1 MTQSKLVLGVVGLAI
16 FILAPIHLSSSQILS
31 ENMES
36 HIKTRTTEES
46 KTETNEIKLR
56 SVEPQVEFV
65 SVKQEN
71 VVEVIE
77 ETYEEIQCELTFY
90 TDLYSCNGSDNKL
103 TASGTILNSKTVAVP
118 RKKGSTKPVFQFG
131 TKIVIE
137 GIGERIVEDTGNP
150 KYLKIKE
157 DGTYILDV
165 YVPRNKG
172 ESDNAYKKRVLGMG
186 RVTTT
191 AKVYIDK
198 EE

>member
-1 MTQSKLVLGVVGLAI
+1 MLKSKLLVGVVGI
-16 FILAPIHLSSSQILS
+16 TILLVPQQLSNGKTVS
-31 ENMES
+31 EFMETD
-36 HIKTRTTEES
+36 IKTRTTEER

-56 SVEPQVEFV
+56 SVEPQVAFV
-65 SVKQEN
+65 SIQQEN

-77 ETYEEIQCELTFY
+77 ELYEEIKCELTFY

-165 YVPRNKG
+165 YVPRNKW
-172 ESDNAYKKRVLGMG
+172 EKDKAYKKRVLEMG

-198 EE
+198 ED

>member
-1 MTQSKLVLGVVGLAI
+1 MTQSKLVLGVVGLAV
-16 FILAPIHLSSSQILS
+16 FTLAPIHLSSSQILS

-36 HIKTRTTEES
+36 HIKTRTTEERIVES
-46 KTETNEIKLR
+46 KQIKLR

-65 SVKQEN
+65 SIRQEN

-77 ETYEEIQCELTFY
+77 EPYEEIECELTFY
-90 TDLYSCNGSDNKL
+90 TDLYSCNGSDDKL
-103 TASGTILNSKTVAVP
+103 TASGAILNSKTVAVP
-118 RKKGSTKPVFQFG
+118 RKKGSTKPVFPFG
-131 TKIVIE
+131 TNIVIE

-150 KYLKIKE
+150 NYLKIKE

-172 ESDNAYKKRVLGMG
+172 EKDKAYKKRILEMG

-198 EE
+198 ED